1 MEKLIRGKRV
11 LHFAPEGILTNL
23 IKDQAST
30 YETADFLTEGYAYD
44 RIDHNIDISDMKEI
58 GSGSFDCVIACD
70 VLEHV
75 PDHMKGIREMHRIL
89 ADGGYCVLTV
99 PQKDNLAITY
109 EDLSIT
115 DPKEREKV
123 FGQFDHLRIY
133 GNDFVDMLE
142 QSGFKVTVVNEGDF
156 DMDLARKYVLFPPV
170 LSTHP
175 LATNYRKVFFGRKV

>member
-1 MEKLIRGKRV
+1 
-11 LHFAPEGILTNL
+11 
-23 IKDQAST
+23 
-30 YETADFLTEGYAYD
+30 
-44 RIDHNIDISDMKEI
+44 
-58 GSGSFDCVIACD
+58 
-70 VLEHV
+70 
-75 PDHMKGIREMHRIL
+75 MHRIL